1 MTDDT
6 NVRAFRVIIADDDHL
21 VCEALNE
28 LIGDDPRFEVCGVV
42 QSGAAAAE
50 LASTDEVDLA
60 VVDVQMPQ
68 GGLEAIEAIHA
79 VSPFT
84 HVAVFT
90 AKAGTRLHGQLLD
103 AGAAAVF
110 HKGDALD
117 LNEAL
122 AQLLEDS

>member
-1 MTDDT
+1 MIDHT
-6 NVRAFRVIIADDDHL
+6 NVHTFKVIIADDDL
-21 VCEALNE
+21 EICEALSE
-28 LIGDDPRFEVCGVV
+28 LLGDDPRFKVCGVV

-50 LASTDEVDLA
+50 VASTEKVDLA

-84 HVAVFT
+84 QIAVFT
-90 AKAGTRLHGQLLD
+90 AKTGKRLHDQLL
-103 AGAAAVF
+103 AGGASAVF

-117 LNEAL
+117 LNQAL
-122 AQLLEDS
+122 AQLLTDS

>member
-1 MTDDT
+1 MIDHT
-6 NVRAFRVIIADDDHL
+6 NVRVFRVIIADDDDL

-28 LIGDDPRFEVCGVV
+28 LIGDDDRFEVRGVAH
-42 QSGAAAAE
+42 SGAAAAE
-50 LASTDEVDLA
+50 LVSAEQVDLA

-68 GGLEAIEAIHA
+68 GGLEAIAAIHA
-79 VSPFT
+79 VSPST

-90 AKAGTRLHGQLLD
+90 AKAGKRLHDQLLE

-110 HKGDALD
+110 HKGDPLD

-122 AQLLEDS
+122 ARLLKDS